1 MDIYDQL
8 SLTLIKNDCNFIK
21 DLFLFTKDKSYN
33 SILILDILPFISLIL
48 YESNIFINKNI
59 LDIEKFIPKNT
70 SNSYSI
76 KDVRLK
82 LKLFTDTTP
91 KNIRII
97 KNIEYINDRYFKE
110 LDGTLNYNNIGIYTD
125 KNKNI
130 IGNTHLAYFFC
141 QFEELKKIQLQ
152 ELKEIYNT
160 KILKHDDMEMYSLNY
175 GFYLGQLA
183 SFFNEFLIDF
193 PANIVNYK
201 DINYRIQYQ
210 DFNTFRDT
218 KIFPIDENER
228 ITKLY
233 ILHLL
238 SMVNSILY
246 FLKPII
252 YENLLVLLRLEYIL
266 YYYVVKS
273 LNSLYKYLDKNNLIT
288 PKIIK
293 YYNKLNLNNKNLFNS
308 NFRNCMMH
316 YSFKNPKNNEPLI
329 NIKLEQPYFGIIE
342 HFFNMTIS
350 DFEYELHNNLTNISD
365 ILKNWLNLPLENT
378 KSL

>member
-8 SLTLIKNDCNFIK
+8 SLILIKNDCSFIK
-21 DLFLFTKDKSYN
+21 DLFFFTKNKNYN
-33 SILILDILPFISLIL
+33 SILLLDILPFISLIL
-48 YESNIFINKNI
+48 YESNTFLNKNI
-59 LDIEKFIPKNT
+59 LNIEKIIPQNT
-70 SNSYSI
+70 NNSYSI

-91 KNIRII
+91 KNIRMI

-110 LDGTLNYNNIGIYTD
+110 LDGTLSYKNIGIYTD

-141 QFEELKKIQLQ
+141 QFEELKTIKLK

-160 KILKHDDMEMYSLNY
+160 KILKHNDMETYSLNY

-183 SFFNEFLIDF
+183 SFFNEILIDF
-193 PANIVNYK
+193 PSNIVHYK

-252 YENLLVLLRLEYIL
+252 YENLLVLIKFEYIV

-273 LNSLYKYLDKNNLIT
+273 LNSLYKYLEKNNLINS
-288 PKIIK
+288 KIIK
-293 YYNKLNLNNKNLFNS
+293 YYNKFNLNNKDLFNS
-308 NFRNCMMH
+308 DFRSCMMH
-316 YSFKNPKNNEPLI
+316 YGFKNPKNNEPII
-329 NIKLEQPYFGIIE
+329 NIKLDLPYFGLIE
-342 HFFNMTIS
+342 HFFNMNIS
-350 DFEYELHNNLTNISD
+350 DFEYELHNNLTNISN
-365 ILKNWLNLPLENT
+365 ILKTWLNLPLENT
-378 KSL
+378 KLL